1 MVSVVTE
8 RLMSLKQAAELIGC
22 SIQTVRK
29 WADSGCDGRVLET
42 IKFGRLVRTSM
53 EAVERFQR
61 PHITRHSFQ
70 TDDDQ
75 KEFLRVEAALAQRH
89 G

>member
-1 MVSVVTE
+1 MIAITTE
-8 RLMSLKQAAELIGC
+8 HLMSVKQAAELIGC
-22 SIQTVRK
+22 SVQTVRK

-42 IKFGRLVRTSM
+42 VKFGRLVRTSV

-61 PHITRHSFQ
+61 PHITRHTIQSDADRQ
-70 TDDDQ
+70 
-75 KEFLRVEAALAQRH
+75 EFLRVEAALAQRH

>member
-1 MVSVVTE
+1 MIAITNE
-8 RLMSLKQAAELIGC
+8 HLLSLKQAAQLIGC
-22 SIQTVRK
+22 SIQTLRK

-42 IKFGRLVRTSM
+42 VKFGRLVRTSV
-53 EAVERFQR
+53 EAVQRFQR
-61 PHITRHSFQ
+61 PHVPRHRFSS
-70 TDDDQ
+70 DDDH